1 MLPKR
6 ERLSSERE
14 IRDTIKRKQYEKK
27 RPLLYFT
34 AKDNGLG
41 FSRLCVVTSKKLGK
55 ATIRNR
61 LRRICSQAFSEIMH
75 KKAKKHVDM
84 VIFPRSSATDKKSD
98 AIIEELGKALAKEK
112 IC

>member
-14 IRDTIKRKQYEKK
+14 IRDTINRKQYEK
-27 RPLLYFT
+27 RLPLLYFT
-34 AKDNGLG
+34 AKDNELG

-55 ATIRNR
+55 ATTRNR
-61 LRRICSQAFSEIMH
+61 IRRIFFQAFYEIMH

-84 VIFPRSSATDKKSD
+84 VIFPRSSAAAKKIE
-98 AIIEELGKALAKEK
+98 AIKEELIKALAKEK